1 MRTPRSSPLR
11 GLLAGLVALVAFG
24 SCAVAITAGGSS
36 GATTPTPSA
45 QTIVASV
52 DGRARATEG
61 RDGGDGRSAAVR
73 VADEADSHDTLTAD
87 AGDHH
92 R

>member
-1 MRTPRSSPLR
+1 VR
-11 GLLAGLVALVAFG
+11 GGDHG
-24 SCAVAITAGGSS
+24 RRIERCHE
-36 GATTPTPSA
+36 TPTPSA
-45 QTIVASV
+45 QTIAASV

-61 RDGGDGRSAAVR
+61 RDGGDGRSAGVR